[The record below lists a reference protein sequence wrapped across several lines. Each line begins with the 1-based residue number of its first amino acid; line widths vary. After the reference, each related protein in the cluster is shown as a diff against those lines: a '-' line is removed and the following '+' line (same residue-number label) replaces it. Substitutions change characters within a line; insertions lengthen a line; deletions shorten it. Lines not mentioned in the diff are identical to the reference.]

1 MPDLNDKNDFFEEEM
16 GQEYSLE
23 SILAEYKGSAFIKG
37 ESKTAKHELEK
48 QAEKIIAEALGT
60 APDSSN
66 AQIDEF
72 GDINETPDED
82 VKTYHPRSGDV
93 VKNHNIPEPNA
104 KKKKRGIEKGIREV
118 EERIAR
124 VSKIEEQ
131 QEKMF
136 SDRELSDDEQEF
148 FGVGKYAVP
157 EITQAVEGEVEKT
170 ISDELKRRERRRKR
184 RAERRN
190 VESRRRGEKSGET
203 DLENELRPS
212 DALRIYGSRTGG
224 LSIRLFPMFILCIIM
239 AWITFSR
246 AYGILMPDFIRRS
259 DKNFELFLLFS
270 LVASVVVCF
279 DIVMLG
285 LTNLFSGRFSQE
297 TLVSLSVILSAAD
310 AAVMAFGG
318 DHSFGAPF
326 CAVSAF
332 SLFGA
337 LWGTY
342 KGRKAFYFT
351 FKTASNVKVPTI
363 VSPEWERLN
372 EGSVM
377 TKYVGSTR
385 GFVNKSTES
394 DLAETVYTR
403 LAPILIAISVIV
415 AALIAV
421 LNKKPKL
428 FIHCL
433 SMFLAISASFRMV
446 HIFNAPFFRVAKALY
461 AHGAAIAGWSGACD
475 MNNAVG
481 IVYKDSDIFPENEIS
496 ISGVKIL
503 QPSSAARVVCYTG
516 SIIIAAG
523 IGTSRLFAQLMQEYN
538 SPNPYRVE
546 EFSCYESG
554 GVGAYIEG
562 HHVIVGSSAFMNL
575 MGIRLPPS
583 LDYKSTVF
591 SAIDDE
597 LAGIFV
603 ISYSPSN
610 TVKHALQDMRSA
622 KISPVYAIRDFNIT
636 PSLIKNRYKVNVS
649 EGEFTSYTARF
660 ELSQKNEDYSQIP
673 SAILSREGINHYT
686 EAVYRGK
693 NLVKQTKTG
702 LAITLFETLTGLLLL
717 ILLVSAGSFT
727 AASAANTITYML
739 IWALISELISFF

>member
-1 MPDLNDKNDFFEEEM
+1 MPDFNDTNDFFDDDNK

-48 QAEKIIAEALGT
+48 QAEKIIAEALGNT
-60 APDSSN
+60 PPQDASSDNPLNDLSDLPD
-66 AQIDEF
+66 D
-72 GDINETPDED
+72 T
-82 VKTYHPRSGDV
+82 KTYTPRSGDLI
-93 VKNHNIPEPNA
+93 KNRSVPEPGA
-104 KKKKRGIEKGIREV
+104 KKKKRGLETGMREV
-118 EERIAR
+118 EQRLAR

-131 QEKMF
+131 QNKMF

-157 EITQAVEGEVEKT
+157 EVTEMVGDEVEKT
-170 ISDELKRRERRRKR
+170 ISDEQRRRERRKKR

-190 VESRRRGEKSGET
+190 AQRRRRSRS
-203 DLENELRPS
+203 DSPDNELRPS
-212 DALRIYGSRTGG
+212 DALRIYGSRTAG
-224 LSIRLFPMFILCIIM
+224 LSIRLFPMLILCLIM
-239 AWITFSR
+239 AAITFSR
-246 AYGILMPDFIRRS
+246 AYGILMPEFIRRS
-259 DKNFELFLLFS
+259 DKNFELFLFFALIAAAV
-270 LVASVVVCF
+270 LCF
-279 DIVMLG
+279 DILSLG
-285 LTNLFSGRFSQE
+285 LSNLFTGRFSQE
-297 TLVSLSVILSAAD
+297 TLVSLSVILSTAD

-326 CAVSAF
+326 CAISAF

-363 VSPEWERLN
+363 VSPEWEKVN

-377 TKYVGSTR
+377 TKYVGSIR
-385 GFVNKSTES
+385 GFVNKSTEA
-394 DLAETVYTR
+394 DLAERVYTR
-403 LAPILIAISVIV
+403 LAPILIAISIIV
-415 AALIAV
+415 SALIAV
-421 LNKKPKL
+421 LSKKPKL
-428 FIHCL
+428 FLHCL
-433 SMFLAISASFRMV
+433 SMFLAVSASFRMV
-446 HIFNAPFFRVAKALY
+446 HIFNAPFYRAAKALY
-461 AHGAAIAGWSGACD
+461 AHGAALAGWRGACD
-475 MNNAVG
+475 MDKAVG
-481 IVYKDSDIFPENEIS
+481 IVYKDNDIFPDSEIS

-516 SIIIAAG
+516 SLIIAAG
-523 IGTSRLFAQLMQEYN
+523 IGTSRLFAQLMREYN
-538 SPNPYRVE
+538 SPNPYRVD

-575 MGIRLPPS
+575 MGIRLPPN

-610 TVKHALQDMRSA
+610 SVKHALQDMHSA
-622 KISPVYAIRDFNIT
+622 KITPIYAIRDFNIT
-636 PSLIKNRYKVNVS
+636 PSLIKNRFKINVS
-649 EGEFTSYTARF
+649 EGEFSSYTSRF
-660 ELSQKNEDYSQIP
+660 ELSSKSEDYSEIP
-673 SAILSREGINHYT
+673 SAILSREGVNHYT
-686 EAVYRGK
+686 ESVYRGK
-693 NLVKQTKTG
+693 SLVKQTKIS
-702 LAITLFETLTGLLLL
+702 LAITLFETLAGLLLL
-717 ILLVSAGSFT
+717 ILLASSGSFV
-727 AASAANTITYML
+727 AASAANTLTYMI
-739 IWALISELISFF
+739 IWAIISELISYF